1 MTLAVQLK
9 EDLKEKNCT
18 KDTTDVVACY
28 YVCQKS
34 CFRTVQDIS
43 NQICRWEKQVF
54 IYWEIVTWILET
66 NIQNP

>member
-1 MTLAVQLK
+1 MTLAIQLK

-18 KDTTDVVACY
+18 KDTTDIVACY

-43 NQICRWEKQVF
+43 NQICR
-54 IYWEIVTWILET
+54 
-66 NIQNP
+66 